1 MTNKKKSN
9 LSPKGSK
16 NKTGYIIVVILIILF
31 LVGLF
36 YYKNKNIE
44 FYGDTIYYT
53 GDVYSANHAANMLDY
68 LDNGKNIVISPINV
82 NTSLAILYNGT
93 DNNSN
98 KEIKKYFKRSTD
110 KVNEEMTTK
119 LETIKEETPII
130 NKYNKLYESYIKEL
144 EDNSYTT
151 LTVDTISLLQN
162 EEKEKLL
169 LLLRKI
175 ELTLDRINEKNN
187 LKESDIKDYVL
198 TNNELQ
204 SNNYLIKEQL
214 DNVLSEYEKYSVDNI
229 VNNNTKI
236 YVNDL
241 EENKINEEFKNKT
254 SIYTYEVQEEIV
266 PEIQS
271 RAITSLEEETKKITI
286 NNNLEFNYSWEN
298 AFDRK
303 NVNDAEFF
311 DINNQVHA
319 VEMMYSVETT
329 YLENKMAK
337 GFVYDFEN
345 SKYSFIGILPK
356 KTGDFKLSE
365 INIDTL
371 LLNKKQAKVLIGLP
385 KMDYQSEI
393 DIESLVSNY
402 NIKEIFT
409 NQANF
414 SKITDDN
421 IVIDK
426 MIQKNNLT
434 IAEKGTIK
442 SSLKQTETGNITE
455 EYEEQII
462 LNRPYAYLIINNET
476 NDVMFI
482 GKVIT
487 TNESN

>member
-1 MTNKKKSN
+1 MTKTKKSN

-16 NKTGYIIVVILIILF
+16 NKTGHIIVTLLVLF

-36 YYKNKNIE
+36 FYKNKNIE
-44 FYGDTIYYT
+44 FHGDTIYYT

-98 KEIKKYFKRSTD
+98 KEIKKYFKRTP
-110 KVNEEMTTK
+110 KEVNEEMNNR
-119 LETIKEETPII
+119 LETIKEEQPVI
-130 NKYNKLYESYIKEL
+130 NKFNKLYEKYIKEL

-151 LTVDTISLLQN
+151 LTVDTISLLQK
-162 EEKEKLL
+162 EEKEQLL

-187 LKESDIKDYVL
+187 FKEKEIKEYVL
-198 TNNELQ
+198 TNNDLQ
-204 SNNYLIKEQL
+204 YNNYTLKEQL
-214 DNVLSEYEKYSVDNI
+214 DNILSEYEKYSVNNL

-236 YVNDL
+236 YVKDL
-241 EENKINEEFKNKT
+241 KRHNINEEFINETAFYNYK
-254 SIYTYEVQEEIV
+254 VEEEPIV
-266 PEIQS
+266 EIQPRTIS
-271 RAITSLEEETKKITI
+271 SFEETKKITI

-319 VEMMYSVETT
+319 VEMMYSIETT
-329 YLENKMAK
+329 YLENKVAK
-337 GFVYDFEN
+337 GFVYDFKN

-356 KTGDFKLSE
+356 KNGDFKLSE
-365 INIDTL
+365 INIDSL
-371 LLNKKQAKVLIGLP
+371 LLNKKKSKVLIGLP
-385 KMDYQSEI
+385 KMDYQSEV

-414 SKITDDN
+414 SKISDDN
-421 IVIDK
+421 IVIDT

-442 SSLKQTETGNITE
+442 SSLKQTKTGNITE
-455 EYEEQII
+455 EYDTQII
-462 LNRPYAYLIINNET
+462 LNRPYAYLIVNNET
-476 NDVMFI
+476 KDVMFI
-482 GKVIT
+482 GKVVKI
-487 TNESN
+487 NESN

>member
-1 MTNKKKSN
+1 MTKTKKSN

-16 NKTGYIIVVILIILF
+16 NKTGYIIVTLLVILI

-36 YYKNKNIE
+36 FYKNKNIE
-44 FYGDTIYYT
+44 FHGDTIYYT

-98 KEIKKYFKRSTD
+98 KEIKKYFKHTP
-110 KVNEEMTTK
+110 KEVNEEMNNR
-119 LETIKEETPII
+119 LEKIKEEQPVI
-130 NKYNKLYESYIKEL
+130 NKFNKLYEKYIKEL

-151 LTVDTISLLQN
+151 LTVDTISLLQK
-162 EEKEKLL
+162 EEKEQVL

-187 LKESDIKDYVL
+187 FKEKEIKEYVL
-198 TNNELQ
+198 TNNDLQ
-204 SNNYLIKEQL
+204 YNNYTLKEQL
-214 DNVLSEYEKYSVDNI
+214 DNILSEYEKYSVNNL

-236 YVNDL
+236 YIKDL
-241 EENKINEEFKNKT
+241 KNHNINEEFINKT
-254 SIYTYEVQEEIV
+254 SFYNYKVEEEPII
-266 PEIQS
+266 EIQPRTIS
-271 RAITSLEEETKKITI
+271 SIDETNKITI

-319 VEMMYSVETT
+319 VEMMYSIETT
-329 YLENKMAK
+329 YLENKVAK
-337 GFVYDFEN
+337 GFIYDFKN

-356 KTGDFKLSE
+356 KTGNFKLSE
-365 INIDTL
+365 INIDSL
-371 LLNKKQAKVLIGLP
+371 LLNKKKSKVLIGLP

-414 SKITDDN
+414 SKISDDT
-421 IVIDK
+421 IVIDT

-442 SSLKQTETGNITE
+442 SSLKQTETSNITE
-455 EYEEQII
+455 EYDTQII
-462 LNRPYAYLIINNET
+462 LNRPYAYLIVNNET

-482 GKVIT
+482 GKVVKI
-487 TNESN
+487 NEGN

>member
-1 MTNKKKSN
+1 MTKTKKSN

-16 NKTGYIIVVILIILF
+16 NKTGHIIVTLLVLF

-36 YYKNKNIE
+36 FYKNKNIE
-44 FYGDTIYYT
+44 FHGDTIYYT

-98 KEIKKYFKRSTD
+98 KEIKKYFKRTP
-110 KVNEEMTTK
+110 KEVNEEMNNR
-119 LETIKEETPII
+119 LETIKEEQPVI
-130 NKYNKLYESYIKEL
+130 NKFNKLYEKYIKEL

-151 LTVDTISLLQN
+151 LTVDTISLLQK
-162 EEKEKLL
+162 EEKEQLL

-187 LKESDIKDYVL
+187 FKEKEIKEYVL
-198 TNNELQ
+198 TNKDLQ
-204 SNNYLIKEQL
+204 YNNYTLKEQL
-214 DNVLSEYEKYSVDNI
+214 DNILSEYEKYSVNNL

-236 YVNDL
+236 YIKDL
-241 EENKINEEFKNKT
+241 KNHNINEEFINET
-254 SIYTYEVQEEIV
+254 SFYNYKVEEEPIIG
-266 PEIQS
+266 IQPRTIS
-271 RAITSLEEETKKITI
+271 SFEETKKITI

-319 VEMMYSVETT
+319 VEMMYSIETT
-329 YLENKMAK
+329 YLENKVAK
-337 GFVYDFEN
+337 GFVYDFKN

-356 KTGDFKLSE
+356 KNGDFKLSE
-365 INIDTL
+365 INIDSL
-371 LLNKKQAKVLIGLP
+371 LLNKKKSKVLIGLP
-385 KMDYQSEI
+385 KMDYQSEV

-414 SKITDDN
+414 SKISDDN
-421 IVIDK
+421 IVIDT

-442 SSLKQTETGNITE
+442 SSLKQTKTGNITE
-455 EYEEQII
+455 EYDTQII
-462 LNRPYAYLIINNET
+462 LNRPYAYLIVNNET
-476 NDVMFI
+476 KDVMFI
-482 GKVIT
+482 GKVVKI
-487 TNESN
+487 NESN